1 MNVTVENLAP
11 CKKLVRVEVAPE
23 QVEAAFVEVTRDYQK
38 HAELPGF
45 RPGKAPK
52 EMVAKRYETEIQ
64 NEAKRKLIGDSY
76 KQAVTEQKLK
86 AVVQPD
92 IEEVQFGRSQPMIFT
107 ATIETAPEFTLPEYK
122 GLPARR
128 EIGGATP
135 EDVEKAINLLRDRA
149 AKFETVAR
157 EVKEEDFVVV
167 NYTGTCEG
175 KPITDLAPAARG
187 LTEQKAFWVRV
198 EKDSFIPGFA
208 IQLIGAKAGDKKTVT
223 VQFPADFVTP
233 QLAGQKGVY
242 EVEVVEVKEKVLP
255 ELNDDYAKT
264 LDAPSLEALRKGVH
278 SDLQNEWNQKQSRNI
293 RNQVVQALANQVKCD
308 LPESLIHSETRSIVY
323 DLVSQNQQR
332 GVPKE
337 VLDAQKE
344 QIYASANNLAKERV
358 KIDFIFD
365 QIAEKEGVRVEQL
378 EIVQRLQLIATQ
390 AKMPFQKLLK
400 DFQESGRIESLYVQ
414 MRNDK
419 VVDLLV
425 QFAKIEDV
433 PAQPAA

>member
-122 GLPARR
+122 GLPAKR

-208 IQLIGAKAGDKKTVT
+208 MQLIGAKAGDKKTVT

-242 EVEVVEVKEKVLP
+242 EVEVV
-255 ELNDDYAKT
+255 
-264 LDAPSLEALRKGVH
+264 
-278 SDLQNEWNQKQSRNI
+278 
-293 RNQVVQALANQVKCD
+293 
-308 LPESLIHSETRSIVY
+308 
-323 DLVSQNQQR
+323 
-332 GVPKE
+332 
-337 VLDAQKE
+337 
-344 QIYASANNLAKERV
+344 
-358 KIDFIFD
+358 
-365 QIAEKEGVRVEQL
+365 
-378 EIVQRLQLIATQ
+378 
-390 AKMPFQKLLK
+390 
-400 DFQESGRIESLYVQ
+400 
-414 MRNDK
+414 
-419 VVDLLV
+419 
-425 QFAKIEDV
+425 
-433 PAQPAA
+433 

>member
-1 MNVTVENLAP
+1 M
-11 CKKLVRVEVAPE
+11 
-23 QVEAAFVEVTRDYQK
+23 
-38 HAELPGF
+38 
-45 RPGKAPK
+45 
-52 EMVAKRYETEIQ
+52 
-64 NEAKRKLIGDSY
+64 
-76 KQAVTEQKLK
+76 
-86 AVVQPD
+86 
-92 IEEVQFGRSQPMIFT
+92 
-107 ATIETAPEFTLPEYK
+107 
-122 GLPARR
+122 
-128 EIGGATP
+128 
-135 EDVEKAINLLRDRA
+135 
-149 AKFETVAR
+149 
-157 EVKEEDFVVV
+157 
-167 NYTGTCEG
+167 
-175 KPITDLAPAARG
+175 
-187 LTEQKAFWVRV
+187 
-198 EKDSFIPGFA
+198 
-208 IQLIGAKAGDKKTVT
+208 
-223 VQFPADFVTP
+223 
-233 QLAGQKGVY
+233 
-242 EVEVVEVKEKVLP
+242 
-255 ELNDDYAKT
+255 
-264 LDAPSLEALRKGVH
+264 
-278 SDLQNEWNQKQSRNI
+278 QNEWNQKQSRNI

-433 PAQPAA
+433 PAQPTAPPAA